1 MTSNEPESHPPVSPE
16 AKSYSTRRDFLLQIG
31 VVINTVAAFM
41 IGIPLVGFILSSLI
55 KNTPPVWFSLGPVS
69 KFPEGAM
76 RMALFLNPYHRE
88 ADGQTARLT
97 CWVRRIQGDRFIVFA
112 ANCTHLGCPVR
123 WFEESQLFL
132 CPCHGGAFYAD
143 GAHAAGPP
151 PRGLYVY
158 EHKVEKNELYIKAG
172 VLPTLAGPFQNI

>member
-1 MTSNEPESHPPVSPE
+1 MTPSEPENDHPISPE

-31 VVINTVAAFM
+31 VVINAVAAFM
-41 IGIPLVGFILSSLI
+41 IGIPLVGFVLSSLI
-55 KNTPPVWFSLGPVS
+55 RSTPRVWFSLGPVS
-69 KFPEGAM
+69 KFPEGQM
-76 RMALFLNPYHRE
+76 RLVTFENPYHSQ

-97 CWVRRIQGDRFIVFA
+97 CWVRRIQGDQFKVFA

-143 GAHAAGPP
+143 GGRAAGPP

-158 EHKVEKNELYIKAG
+158 EHKVQNGELQIDAG
-172 VLPTLAGPFQNI
+172 VLPTLASPS

>member
-1 MTSNEPESHPPVSPE
+1 MSATEPENEHPISPE
-16 AKSYSTRRDFLLQIG
+16 TKSYSTRRDFLLQIG
-31 VVINTVAAFM
+31 VVLNTVAAFM
-41 IGIPLVGFILSSLI
+41 IGIPIVGFIFSSLI
-55 KNTPPVWFSLGPVS
+55 RSTPRVWFSLGPVS

-76 RMALFLNPYHRE
+76 RLVAYENPYRSA
-88 ADGQTARLT
+88 ADGATARLT
-97 CWVRRIQGDRFIVFA
+97 CWVRRIQGDQFKVFA

-143 GAHAAGPP
+143 GGHAAGPP

-158 EHKVEKNELYIKAG
+158 EHKVQNGELQINAG
-172 VLPTLAGPFQNI
+172 VLPTLANPS

>member
-1 MTSNEPESHPPVSPE
+1 MTPSEPENEHPKSPE
-16 AKSYSTRRDFLLQIG
+16 AKNYSTRRDFLLQIG
-31 VVINTVAAFM
+31 VVINAVAAFM
-41 IGIPLVGFILSSLI
+41 IGIPIVGFFFSSLI
-55 KNTPPVWFSLGPVS
+55 RSTPRVWFSLGPVS

-76 RMALFLNPYHRE
+76 RLVVFENPYHSQ
-88 ADGQTARLT
+88 ADGETARLT
-97 CWVRRIQGDRFIVFA
+97 CWVRRIQGDEFTVFA

-143 GAHAAGPP
+143 GERAAGPP

-158 EHKVEKNELYIKAG
+158 KHKVQNGDLQINAG
-172 VLPTLAGPFQNI
+172 VLPTLASPS